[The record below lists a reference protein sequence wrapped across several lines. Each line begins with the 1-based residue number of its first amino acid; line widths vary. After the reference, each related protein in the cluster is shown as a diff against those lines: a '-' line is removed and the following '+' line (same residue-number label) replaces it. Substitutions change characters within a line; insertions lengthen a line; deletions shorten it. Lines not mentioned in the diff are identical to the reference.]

1 MGAKRKELEDGEA
14 PAKEGAQAKVSKHE
28 EKRLIIVL
36 ESAHLESCKT
46 GKEFSLLN
54 IDEHRG
60 LLSRNGRDFSTA
72 RPDITHQCLLMLFDS
87 PLNRAGLLQVFIR
100 TANNVLI
107 EINPATRIPRT
118 FKRFAGLMV
127 QLLHKYHIT
136 AAESSVKLIKV
147 IKNPVTDHLPPGCR
161 KILMSY
167 SSTGK
172 PVKPASLVPAAAVP
186 VCIVVGA
193 IAKGA
198 IVTDY
203 TEENISISNYPLSAA
218 LTCSKLC
225 DAFEEA
231 WGIF

>member
-1 MGAKRKELEDGEA
+1 MGKKRKTTEEGEPEL
-14 PAKEGAQAKVSKHE
+14 PKKRQTSRVAKES
-28 EKRLIIVL
+28 EKRLIVVL
-36 ESAHLESCKT
+36 EGAHLETCKA

-60 LLSRNGRDFSTA
+60 ILTRSGRDFSTA
-72 RPDITHQCLLMLFDS
+72 RPDITHQSLLMLFDS

-100 TANNVLI
+100 TSNNVLI

-127 QLLHKYHIT
+127 QLLHKYSIT
-136 AAESSVKLIKV
+136 AAESSVKLLKV
-147 IKNPVTDHLPPGCR
+147 IKNPVTDHLPPGCK

-167 SSTGK
+167 SADKVVPPSK
-172 PVKPASLVPAAAVP
+172 LVPEGDEP
-186 VCIVVGA
+186 ICIVVGA

-218 LTCSKLC
+218 LTCTKLC
-225 DAFEEA
+225 TAFEEA
-231 WGIF
+231 WGVF